1 MLYKT
6 SLLSRFGA
14 SMAQVDELLAIHKYL
29 KTVPATQITDN
40 LLRAALT
47 MIVSAIDTSV
57 HELIISAIMYEI
69 REDKSI
75 FQIEDVKVSVYVYKE
90 IDLGDRLRLIESELR
105 RQYEKESFQSSR
117 QVESVLSKVGITKIW
132 SKLSE
137 ILGQSPEDIKKRLDL
152 LVHRRNQ
159 IVHEGDL
166 DHLHNLREIQRQD
179 LDISLKF
186 TRDMVNAII
195 QIYTDMIEAI

>member
-1 MLYKT
+1 MPYKT

-14 SMAQVDELLAIHKYL
+14 TMAQVDEILAIHKYL
-29 KTVPATQITDN
+29 ETLPAKQIADN

-47 MIVSAIDTSV
+47 MLVSAIDTSI
-57 HELIISAIMYEI
+57 HELIISAIMYEL

-90 IDLGDRLRLIESELR
+90 ADLEERLRLIESELR
-105 RQYEKESFQSSR
+105 RQYAKESFQSSR
-117 QVESVLSKVGITKIW
+117 QVENVISKIGISKIW
-132 SKLSE
+132 SKLSD
-137 ILGQSPEDIKKRLDL
+137 ILGQSPEDIKRKLDL

-166 DHLHNLREIQRQD
+166 DHLHNLQVIQRQD
-179 LDISLKF
+179 LDVSLQS

-195 QIYTDMIEAI
+195 KVYTDMIEAT